1 MHEQRS
7 SYHNGLRVNVM
18 VLRAKHNN
26 TCFVICLNDF
36 SIYTY
41 IYIFLGSIKIFGGL
55 ICAQR
60 FYNLLKTDVF
70 SPSSVIKSEA
80 MMDAGMPRVL

>member
-7 SYHNGLRVNVM
+7 SYHNGFKENVM

-36 SIYTY
+36 SIY
-41 IYIFLGSIKIFGGL
+41 IYFFSGSIKIFGGL
-55 ICAQR
+55 ICAQH
-60 FYNLLKTDVF
+60 FYNLLRTDVF

>member
-1 MHEQRS
+1 M
-7 SYHNGLRVNVM
+7 
-18 VLRAKHNN
+18 
-26 TCFVICLNDF
+26 
-36 SIYTY
+36 
-41 IYIFLGSIKIFGGL
+41 FGGL

-60 FYNLLKTDVF
+60 FYNLLRTDVF